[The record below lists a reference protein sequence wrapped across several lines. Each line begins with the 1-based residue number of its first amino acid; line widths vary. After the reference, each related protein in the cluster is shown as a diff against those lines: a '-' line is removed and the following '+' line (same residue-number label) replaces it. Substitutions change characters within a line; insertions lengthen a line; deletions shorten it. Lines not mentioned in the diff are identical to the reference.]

1 MSATDGATENSKK
14 PGRGSRRTT
23 RAKNLQITRELEP
36 RREMKVVEQLDLML
50 DSKAATE
57 RDGSSPLLPSLR
69 DIAS

>member
-1 MSATDGATENSKK
+1 MRRRDGAD
-14 PGRGSRRTT
+14 GRGDDGSIRRRRI

-36 RREMKVVEQLDLML
+36 RREMKVVEQLDLIL
-50 DSKAATE
+50 DSKAAVE

>member
-1 MSATDGATENSKK
+1 
-14 PGRGSRRTT
+14 
-23 RAKNLQITRELEP
+23 
-36 RREMKVVEQLDLML
+36 MKVVEQLDLML

>member
-1 MSATDGATENSKK
+1 LVARPE
-14 PGRGSRRTT
+14 RRQYPPSDDW
-23 RAKNLQITRELEP
+23 AKNLQITRELEP

-50 DSKAATE
+50 DSKATE

>member
-1 MSATDGATENSKK
+1 LRLRKCGAVNSCERQAALDG
-14 PGRGSRRTT
+14 
-23 RAKNLQITRELEP
+23 AKNLQITRELES